1 MSKNISSIID
11 SWTAFDIKSIQH
23 ELDDKVIEIAQQLEE
38 GDQSRKRLIEQ
49 TKEFR
54 KSINEEQRKLVG
66 SILKQFQLEVDSSSK
81 RSKLMEQV
89 LLKLYKQII
98 DLPDPNPALENA
110 QKLQKKAER
119 VQDLEIENKQL
130 RDTLDDYNTEFAQVK
145 NQEVTIKMLKDKIKE
160 LEDKSEQ
167 FIQQR
172 VKEKEKDLQRFFT
185 EKEETFQTNQ
195 LELVKKLGDTEA
207 KCVALQTQM
216 QKAQNDLY
224 EFKSKQDELLNAKTC
239 EIDILLQDLDKMN
252 ERAVNAE
259 RLAEQYMQALSS
271 KQNEINNSL
280 SNLEQNNSNEM
291 KLNYQ
296 TSTLEIELVAKE
308 KEISQLV
315 EDIQKLQMKSNKSR
329 ELHDNQRQQLEE
341 RLSNRERLLEQLE
354 IELRNKQDY
363 DEIKRE
369 LNILKTIE
377 FNSTIDTDE
386 ENNSNGAM
394 ITNSVGAPAASL
406 TENLQ
411 LQKPLELLLLEK
423 NKHIQNENTQ
433 IKNKLNELNIKL
445 EIFQTENANLVTNNL
460 EQKTLIIKLEKDLL
474 KIARSN
480 SSSNNMENSF
490 ELSEINLETDQNDS
504 AAAQSK
510 SNDVSLFNI
519 VSNQRERF
527 RLRAQELESEM
538 MAGKQQIIFLTNEL
552 DRLRS
557 DNVKLYEKIKFLQSV
572 PSKIKQKQSDHD
584 LELADLDDSNHVLN
598 KYTNEYENKL
608 DPFNKF
614 NFREKQKRYSNLQF
628 HDKFLMSFGRFILS
642 SKTSRLI
649 FCVYFFI
656 IHMLIFFNLYNMA
669 LNESV
674 RRDISAECA
683 NSYRQHMEK
692 VHGDTKF
699 SGFGDHHNH

>member
-207 KCVALQTQM
+207 KCVALQAQM

-315 EDIQKLQMKSNKSR
+315 EDIQKLQMKTNKSR

-341 RLSNRERLLEQLE
+341 RLSSRERLLEQLE

-394 ITNSVGAPAASL
+394 ITNSVGA
-406 TENLQ
+406 
-411 LQKPLELLLLEK
+411 K
-423 NKHIQNENTQ
+423 KH
-433 IKNKLNELNIKL
+433 K
-445 EIFQTENANLVTNNL
+445 
-460 EQKTLIIKLEKDLL
+460 
-474 KIARSN
+474 
-480 SSSNNMENSF
+480 
-490 ELSEINLETDQNDS
+490 
-504 AAAQSK
+504 
-510 SNDVSLFNI
+510 
-519 VSNQRERF
+519 
-527 RLRAQELESEM
+527 
-538 MAGKQQIIFLTNEL
+538 
-552 DRLRS
+552 
-557 DNVKLYEKIKFLQSV
+557 
-572 PSKIKQKQSDHD
+572 
-584 LELADLDDSNHVLN
+584 
-598 KYTNEYENKL
+598 
-608 DPFNKF
+608 
-614 NFREKQKRYSNLQF
+614 
-628 HDKFLMSFGRFILS
+628 
-642 SKTSRLI
+642 
-649 FCVYFFI
+649 
-656 IHMLIFFNLYNMA
+656 
-669 LNESV
+669 
-674 RRDISAECA
+674 
-683 NSYRQHMEK
+683 
-692 VHGDTKF
+692 
-699 SGFGDHHNH
+699 